1 MLEHHLPPFEE
12 SIKNGA
18 LTVMIN
24 SGEVNGIPGHANKH
38 LLTDVLKEEWGFAG
52 FAVSDWEDFINL
64 YKVAQTDSTIKDAI
78 ATAINAG
85 VDMSMVPNNPQY
97 KTYCQEFIGLVK
109 QGRVSQKRLDDAV
122 RRILRVKYR
131 LDLFERPYTKKED
144 YPSFASKEH
153 MQKSISF
160 SSRIYNIIKK

>member
-1 MLEHHLPPFEE
+1 MLIWLSTNRKNRTPALIPERTMLEHHLLPLEE

-24 SGEVNGIPGHANKH
+24 KGEVNGIPGHANKH
-38 LLTDVLKEEWGFAG
+38 LLTDVLKEEWGFG
-52 FAVSDWEDFINL
+52 FAVSDWEDGINL

-97 KTYCQEFIGLVK
+97 KPI
-109 QGRVSQKRLDDAV
+109 A
-122 RRILRVKYR
+122 
-131 LDLFERPYTKKED
+131 
-144 YPSFASKEH
+144 
-153 MQKSISF
+153 KSL
-160 SSRIYNIIKK
+160 